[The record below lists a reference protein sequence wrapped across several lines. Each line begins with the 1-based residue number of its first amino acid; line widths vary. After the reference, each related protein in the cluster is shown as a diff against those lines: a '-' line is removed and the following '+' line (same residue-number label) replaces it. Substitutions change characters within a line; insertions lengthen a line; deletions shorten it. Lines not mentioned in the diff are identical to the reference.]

1 MSSDEAFTT
10 VSSRF
15 SRAVN
20 LINQADEESLNKL
33 IPKICE
39 KLCFKD
45 KKAFSDDEQAKI
57 QSTFNMDG
65 LDTCLLLE
73 SIQFIFQQ
81 AAYYGMKSKVL
92 GKNLLKIDMD
102 ELKCKLFAD
111 VWGDFSKVVIDSMRK
126 HSFATKQLDSVDWH
140 MGIQLSQDSRT
151 EVKNT
156 TALFHLNLLNNS
168 TQKGEKI
175 DLEFTHEEL
184 LAFYEKLEV
193 LQTQL
198 DALS

>member
-1 MSSDEAFTT
+1 
-10 VSSRF
+10 
-15 SRAVN
+15 
-20 LINQADEESLNKL
+20 
-33 IPKICE
+33 
-39 KLCFKD
+39 
-45 KKAFSDDEQAKI
+45 
-57 QSTFNMDG
+57 
-65 LDTCLLLE
+65 
-73 SIQFIFQQ
+73 
-81 AAYYGMKSKVL
+81 
-92 GKNLLKIDMD
+92 MD

-168 TQKGEKI
+168 SQKGEKI